1 MRAVRGREGPWMVDL
16 PRLPDDPSKLAR
28 EPLREQIRQVL
39 VEGLLSGRWQP
50 GERIVERRIAT
61 ELRVSQAPV
70 REALR
75 ELETLRLIETVPN
88 KGARV
93 RDFGVRDMA
102 EIYPVRAGL
111 ELVAAELA
119 APRLRADPSPLERE
133 VDLLKRA
140 TAEGDV
146 SEQIKHS
153 VEFHRE
159 VVRAADNSVLL
170 HTWESLGVEV
180 WTALSVRWLNMEL
193 HAKAAD
199 HDQITR
205 AFREGDSQV
214 GRMLSDHVL
223 NYVEAA
229 LKSNEG
235 AH

>member
-1 MRAVRGREGPWMVDL
+1 MVDL
-16 PRLPDDPSKLAR
+16 PERPEDTSRLAR
-28 EPLREQIRQVL
+28 NPLREQIRRVL
-39 VEGLLSGRWQP
+39 VDGLLSGRWQP
-50 GERIVERRIAT
+50 GERIVERRVAA
-61 ELRVSQAPV
+61 ELNVSQAPV

-75 ELETLRLIETVPN
+75 ELETLRLIESVPN

-93 RDFGVRDMA
+93 RDFGVADMA

-119 APRLRADPSPLERE
+119 ADRLADDIRPLERE
-133 VDLLKRA
+133 VEALRRA
-140 TAEGDV
+140 TAVGDV
-146 SEQIKHS
+146 EEQIRHS

-159 VVRAADNSVLL
+159 IVRAADNSVLL

-180 WTALSVRWLNMEL
+180 WTALSVRWLHMEL

-199 HDQITR
+199 HRQITE
-205 AFREGDSQV
+205 AFRRRDPQA

-229 LKSNEG
+229 LKSRDAVG
-235 AH
+235 

>member
-1 MRAVRGREGPWMVDL
+1 MVDL

-39 VEGLLSGRWQP
+39 VEGLLSGRWKP

-61 ELRVSQAPV
+61 ELKVSQAPV

-75 ELETLRLIETVPN
+75 ELESLRLIETIPN

-93 RDFGVRDMA
+93 RDFGVEDMA

-111 ELVAAELA
+111 ELVAAQLA
-119 APRLRADPSPLERE
+119 ATTLAEDPSPLERE
-133 VDLLKRA
+133 VEALQRA
-140 TAEGDV
+140 TARGDV
-146 SEQIKHS
+146 DEQIRHS

-159 VVRAADNSVLL
+159 VVKAANNSVLL

-180 WTALSVRWLNMEL
+180 WTALSMRWLDMEL

-199 HDQITR
+199 HARIAR
-205 AFREGDSQV
+205 AFREKDPGV
-214 GRMLSDHVL
+214 GQMLSDHVL

-229 LKSNEG
+229 LKS
-235 AH
+235 HKSIH

>member
-1 MRAVRGREGPWMVDL
+1 MVDL
-16 PRLPDDPSKLAR
+16 PEWPDDPAR
-28 EPLREQIRQVL
+28 LSRNPLREQIRHML

-50 GERIVERRIAT
+50 GERIVERRVAT
-61 ELRVSQAPV
+61 EFNVSQAPV

-75 ELETLRLIETVPN
+75 ELENLRLIESVPN

-93 RDFGVRDMA
+93 RDFGVADMA

-119 APRLRADPSPLERE
+119 SPRLAADPRPLERE
-133 VDLLKRA
+133 VEALRRA
-140 TAEGDV
+140 TADGDV
-146 SEQIKHS
+146 EEQIKHS

-159 VVRAADNSVLL
+159 IVRAADNSVLL

-180 WTALSVRWLNMEL
+180 WTRLSVRWLNMEL

-199 HDQITR
+199 HAQITD
-205 AFREGDSQV
+205 AFRRADPDV
-214 GRMLSDHVL
+214 GRMVREHVL

-229 LKSNEG
+229 LKTYG
-235 AH
+235 RAG

>member
-1 MRAVRGREGPWMVDL
+1 MVDL
-16 PRLPDDPSKLAR
+16 PERPDSLSRVAQN
-28 EPLREQIRQVL
+28 PLREQIRRVL
-39 VEGLLSGRWQP
+39 VDGLLAGRWQP
-50 GERIVERRIAT
+50 GERIVERRVAA
-61 ELRVSQAPV
+61 ELNVSQAPV

-75 ELETLRLIETVPN
+75 ELEALRLIESVPN

-93 RDFGVRDMA
+93 RAFGVADMA

-119 APRLRADPSPLERE
+119 ARRLAEDPRPLERE
-133 VDLLKRA
+133 VEALKHA
-140 TAEGDV
+140 SFAGDI
-146 SEQIKHS
+146 EAQIKHS

-159 VVRAADNSVLL
+159 VVRAASNSVLL

-180 WTALSVRWLNMEL
+180 WTALSVRWLDMEL

-199 HDQITR
+199 HAQITD
-205 AFREGDSQV
+205 AFRAGDPQV

-229 LKSNEG
+229 LRSRDSVG
-235 AH
+235 

>member
-1 MRAVRGREGPWMVDL
+1 MVDL
-16 PRLPDDPSKLAR
+16 PRLPDDPSTLAR
-28 EPLREQIRQVL
+28 EPLRGQIRHVL
-39 VEGLLSGRWQP
+39 VEGLLSGRWKP
-50 GERIVERRIAT
+50 GERIVERRIAA
-61 ELRVSQAPV
+61 ELQVSQAPV

-93 RDFGVRDMA
+93 RAFGVADMA

-119 APRLRADPSPLERE
+119 APRLAADPGPLERE
-133 VDLLKRA
+133 VEALRRA
-140 TAEGDV
+140 TAAGDV
-146 SEQIKHS
+146 EAQIRHS

-159 VVRAADNSVLL
+159 IVRAADNSVLL

-180 WTALSVRWLNMEL
+180 WTALSVRWLDMEL

-199 HDQITR
+199 HAQIAE
-205 AFREGDSQV
+205 AFRTRDPQV
-214 GRMLSDHVL
+214 GRMVSEHVL

-229 LKSNEG
+229 LKSNDG
-235 AH
+235 AR

>member
-1 MRAVRGREGPWMVDL
+1 MVDL
-16 PRLPDDPSKLAR
+16 PQLPDDPSKLAR

-50 GERIVERRIAT
+50 GERIVERRVAT

-75 ELETLRLIETVPN
+75 ELEGLRLIETIPN

-93 RDFGVRDMA
+93 RAFGVQDMA

-111 ELVAAELA
+111 ELVAAQLASPRLA
-119 APRLRADPSPLERE
+119 ADPTPLERE
-133 VDLLKRA
+133 VEALKRA
-140 TAEGDV
+140 TARGEV
-146 SEQIKHS
+146 SEQVRHS

-159 VVRAADNSVLL
+159 IVRAADNSVLL

-199 HDQITR
+199 HAQITR
-205 AFREGDSQV
+205 AFREGDPGV
-214 GRMLSDHVL
+214 GQMLSDHVL

-229 LKSNEG
+229 MKSHEG